1 MAGSRSA
8 EGKLGIEGG
17 DDDAGPATR
26 EQELL
31 LRTRMKRRRNGKTSF
46 IQRHSLSMVSASI
59 LVTWILLYRIF
70 DPGTHWGSFF
80 GNAIADWTGVLVMI
94 LATKHLYESG
104 SEESKKPP
112 GGFVPASFRLLRRH
126 SLTIFLLATGAGW
139 ILLFMRSDPTGKW
152 GTVVSNIVSE
162 WSQLLG
168 LVLLT
173 KEFREWHSKESKN

>member
-1 MAGSRSA
+1 MR
-8 EGKLGIEGG
+8 K
-17 DDDAGPATR
+17 
-26 EQELL
+26 
-31 LRTRMKRRRNGKTSF
+31 KRPRNRNGF
-46 IQRHSLSMVSASI
+46 LRHHSLSVVAGSI
-59 LVTWILLYRIF
+59 LVTWILLYRVF
-70 DPGTHWGSFF
+70 DPESHWGSFF

-112 GGFVPASFRLLRRH
+112 ASGFLPTSFRLLQKH
-126 SLTIFLLATGAGW
+126 SLTVFLLVTGAGW
-139 ILLFMRSDPTGKW
+139 ILLFLRSDPSGKW

-173 KEFREWHSKESKN
+173 KKLREWHSKESKS